1 MLLLPFSEVM
11 MQVALLGG
19 LEDYLAIFIYLE
31 PRHVHRSQFLARSKV
46 VHEPWLLLQV
56 RNILRPCN
64 ANVFVL
70 DCGIRLLVFQLSV

>member
-19 LEDYLAIFIYLE
+19 LEDYLAIFTYLE
-31 PRHVHRSQFLARSKV
+31 ARRVHRSQFLARTKMV
-46 VHEPWLLLQV
+46 QEPWLLLQV
-56 RNILRPCN
+56 RNLLRPCN

-70 DCGIRLLVFQLSV
+70 DCGI

>member
-31 PRHVHRSQFLARSKV
+31 ARRVHRS
-46 VHEPWLLLQV
+46 
-56 RNILRPCN
+56 
-64 ANVFVL
+64 
-70 DCGIRLLVFQLSV
+70 